1 MEFVAAKKHI
11 GFYSSPETI
20 AAFAGELTEYETNG
34 KNTLR
39 LPLNRPLPEKL
50 VARMTAH
57 QAERN
62 RNR

>member
-1 MEFVAAKKHI
+1 MAKRNLYLKTIPVDQAVDTYLAAVK
-11 GFYSSPETI
+11 E
-20 AAFAGELTEYETNG
+20 
-34 KNTLR
+34 
-39 LPLNRPLPEKL
+39 LNRPLPEKL